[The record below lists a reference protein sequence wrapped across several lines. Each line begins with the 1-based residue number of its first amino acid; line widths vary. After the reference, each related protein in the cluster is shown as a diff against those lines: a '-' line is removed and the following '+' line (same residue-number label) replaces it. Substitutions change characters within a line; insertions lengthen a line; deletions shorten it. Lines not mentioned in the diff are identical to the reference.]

1 MCPVGALRTK
11 AGLRFGLPTKTTKTI
26 CPYCGVGCGLEL
38 ETRDNRI
45 IGAHGDSENPVNQ
58 GRTCVKG
65 CFGWDF
71 VGDPERLKVPLIKKN
86 GQFVEASWD
95 EALDLVADK
104 FSETAQKHGP
114 DALAFLASAKCT
126 NEENYLVQK
135 LARGVMGTNNVD
147 HCARL

>member
-1 MCPVGALRTK
+1 
-11 AGLRFGLPTKTTKTI
+11 
-26 CPYCGVGCGLEL
+26 
-38 ETRDNRI
+38 
-45 IGAHGDSENPVNQ
+45 VNQ